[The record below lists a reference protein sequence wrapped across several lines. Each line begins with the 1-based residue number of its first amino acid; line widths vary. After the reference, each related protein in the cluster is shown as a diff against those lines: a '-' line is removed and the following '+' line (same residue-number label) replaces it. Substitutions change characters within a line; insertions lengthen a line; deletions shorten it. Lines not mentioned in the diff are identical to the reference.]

1 MQARATRAEPS
12 APVML
17 IVLPLAVLAASV
29 PWDVAALVTGSARC
43 RSVAYW
49 TLLTGVVG
57 AVVAAV
63 PDFLEWRGLPQGTRA
78 RALGLAHLVLNFTVA
93 GLFGVSLL
101 ARSTMPGGYQ
111 AADFGRIGWG
121 WVGVMLAIVGRWLG
135 SEFIEPS
142 GVSAHEET
150 PSSVETQDYDL
161 GPGRR
166 RIPRRSRTVPS
177 ETR

>member
-12 APVML
+12 APTML
-17 IVLPLAVLAASV
+17 IVLPLAVLTASV
-29 PWDVAALVTGSARC
+29 PWDLAALVSGSARC

-63 PDFLEWRGLPQGTRA
+63 PDFIEWHGLPRGTRA

-93 GLFGVSLL
+93 GLFAVSLL

-111 AADFGRIGWG
+111 AADFGRMGWG
-121 WVGVMLAIVGRWLG
+121 WVGVMLAVVGRWLG
-135 SEFIEPS
+135 GEFIEPS
-142 GVSAHEET
+142 RAATREEASS
-150 PSSVETQDYDL
+150 SSVERQDFDL
-161 GPGRR
+161 GPGR
-166 RIPRRSRTVPS
+166 RIPRRSRTLPS
-177 ETR
+177 ETH